1 MSCEVGG
8 SNPTRSTIIHHFV
21 TIKSLTHKM
30 NYYPGYQAYNR
41 TINTSN
47 NIVLTK
53 ICYEKIQAKDLAL
66 PTGRKQPR
74 INKSILHMLEESKI

>member
-1 MSCEVGG
+1 MSCEVVG
-8 SNPTRSTIIHHFV
+8 SNPMRSTIIHHFV

-53 ICYEKIQAKDLAL
+53 ICCEKIQAKDLAL